1 MSSLKQQM
9 MSGVMYTAV
18 AKYSG
23 IVISLVV
30 MAVLARLLTPDDFGV
45 VAIATVF
52 IAFFELFT
60 NIGFSS
66 AIIQNKELT
75 TKDLSNIY
83 SFTLWMGLGLS
94 LLFFASSWGIASY
107 YGNSALR
114 SICQILSVNLFLSSA
129 SMVPNTL
136 FYKEKQFKLLAIR
149 TLCIQL
155 ITGATAIFAAW
166 QGARLYTLT
175 IQPLLSGLLLYLIS
189 IKYHPV
195 RPAFTLGL
203 ESIRKIWGYSVY
215 QFLFNIINYF
225 TRNLDK
231 LLIGKYL
238 GLDLLGYYEK
248 SYRTMM
254 LPVQNITYVITPVLH
269 PILSD
274 YQKDLQ
280 QLRIAHEK
288 IVHILALIG
297 FPISVLSYFCAN
309 EAILILFGD
318 QWQASI
324 PAFQI
329 LSFTIGIQLVLSSSG
344 SFYQSGNETRSMFYC
359 AVFAASSSALGLA
372 IGVFYFKTLEAVAW
386 CILITFLLSFLQCYD
401 LLYRMV
407 FKHSLV
413 SFYQILISP
422 LALSSMLLGIL
433 WLQNRYFQT
442 DNLLI
447 SLSTKCCIFVI
458 ITILYMRLS
467 GEYTLLKKTIPTHE
481 SKDRK

>member
-1 MSSLKQQM
+1 MSTLRQQM
-9 MSGVMYTAV
+9 ISGVMYTAV

-45 VAIATVF
+45 VAIASVF

-66 AIIQNKELT
+66 AIIQHKELT
-75 TKDLSNIY
+75 DKDLSNIY
-83 SFTLWMGLGLS
+83 SFTLWMGLTLS

-107 YGNSALR
+107 YDNPALR

-136 FYKEKQFKLLAIR
+136 FYREKQFKLLAIR
-149 TLCIQL
+149 TLCIQ
-155 ITGATAIFAAW
+155 IATGATAILAAC
-166 QGARLYTLT
+166 QGAGLYTLT

-189 IKYHPV
+189 IRYHPV
-195 RPAFTLGL
+195 RPSLTLGL
-203 ESIRKIWGYSVY
+203 ESIRKIWGYSLY

-231 LLIGKYL
+231 LLIGKFL
-238 GLDLLGYYEK
+238 GMDLLGYYEK

-254 LPVQNITYVITPVLH
+254 LPVQNITYVVTPVLH

-274 YQKDLQ
+274 YQKDLG
-280 QLRIAHEK
+280 QLRASHEK
-288 IVHILALIG
+288 IVRLLALIG
-297 FPISVLSYFCAN
+297 FPISVLSCFCAN

-318 QWQASI
+318 QWQASV

-344 SFYQSGNETRSMFYC
+344 SFYQSGGDTRSMFHC
-359 AVFAASSSALGLA
+359 ALFAATTSALGLL
-372 IGVFYFKTLEAVAW
+372 VSLLFFKTLEAVAW
-386 CILITFLLSFLQCYD
+386 SILITFLLSFVQCYG
-401 LLYRMV
+401 LLYRKV
-407 FKHSLV
+407 FGQGAG
-413 SFYQILISP
+413 SFYRTLASP
-422 LALSSMLLGIL
+422 LALSVVQLGAL
-433 WLQNRYFQT
+433 WLLNRYVTSDF
-442 DNLLI
+442 LLV
-447 SLSTKCCIFVI
+447 SLVQKCSVFLIVAAI
-458 ITILYMRLS
+458 YLRLS
-467 GEYTLLKKTIPTHE
+467 GEYRLLMK
-481 SKDRK
+481 RR

>member
-23 IVISLVV
+23 IVISLMV

-66 AIIQNKELT
+66 AIIQHKELT

-107 YGNSALR
+107 YENNTLR

-155 ITGATAIFAAW
+155 TTGATAILAAW
-166 QGARLYTLT
+166 QGAGLYTLT

-195 RPAFTLGL
+195 SPSFTLGL
-203 ESIRKIWGYSVY
+203 ESIRKIWGYSMY

-238 GLDLLGYYEK
+238 GMDLLGYYEK

-274 YQKDLQ
+274 YQKDLK

-318 QWQASI
+318 QWQASV

-344 SFYQSGNETRSMFYC
+344 SFFQSGGDTRSMFYC
-359 AVFAASSSALGLA
+359 ALFAASTSALGLA
-372 IGVFYFKTLEAVAW
+372 IGVFYYKTLEAVAW
-386 CILITFLLSFLQCYD
+386 GILLTFLLSFLQCYA
-401 LLYRMV
+401 LLYRKV
-407 FKHSLV
+407 FKNSLASFIQNLSTPIILSAILFAVLWMITPLVCELSIITSLLIKCLV
-413 SFYQILISP
+413 S
-422 LALSSMLLGIL
+422 
-433 WLQNRYFQT
+433 
-442 DNLLI
+442 
-447 SLSTKCCIFVI
+447 IFVFLI
-458 ITILYMRLS
+458 
-467 GEYTLLKKTIPTHE
+467 LLKLFGELQLLTSI
-481 SKDRK
+481 RK

>member
-9 MSGVMYTAV
+9 VSGVMYTAV

-94 LLFFASSWGIASY
+94 LLFLASSWGIASY
-107 YGNSALR
+107 YGNSTLR

-166 QGARLYTLT
+166 QGAGLYTLT

-189 IKYHPV
+189 IKYHPM

-203 ESIRKIWGYSVY
+203 KSIRKIWGYSMY

-238 GLDLLGYYEK
+238 GMDLLGYYEK

-274 YQKDLQ
+274 YQKDLH

-318 QWQASI
+318 QWQASV

-344 SFYQSGNETRSMFYC
+344 SFYQSGNDTRSMFYC
-359 AVFAASSSALGLA
+359 AGFAASTSALGLA

-386 CILITFLLSFLQCYD
+386 CILITFLLSFLQCYA
-401 LLYRMV
+401 LLYRKV

-413 SFYQILISP
+413 SFVQNLSTPIILSAI
-422 LALSSMLLGIL
+422 LFAAL
-433 WLQNRYFQT
+433 WLVT
-442 DNLLI
+442 PLVSELSIIISLLI
-447 SLSTKCCIFVI
+447 KFLVFIPVFFI
-458 ITILYMRLS
+458 
-467 GEYTLLKKTIPTHE
+467 LLKLFGELQVLKSI
-481 SKDRK
+481 RK

>member
-9 MSGVMYTAV
+9 MSGVMYTAI

-107 YGNSALR
+107 YGNSTLR

-166 QGARLYTLT
+166 QGAGLYTLT

-203 ESIRKIWGYSVY
+203 ESIRKIWGYSMY

-238 GLDLLGYYEK
+238 GMDLLGYYEK

-318 QWQASI
+318 QWRASV

-329 LSFTIGIQLVLSSSG
+329 LSLTIGIQLVLSSSG
-344 SFYQSGNETRSMFYC
+344 SFFQSGGDTRSMFYC
-359 AVFAASSSALGLA
+359 AVFAASTSALGLA
-372 IGVFYFKTLEAVAW
+372 IGVFYFKTLVAVAW
-386 CILITFLLSFLQCYD
+386 CILITFLLSFLQCYA
-401 LLYRMV
+401 LLYRKV

-413 SFYQILISP
+413 SFVQNLSTPIILSTI
-422 LALSSMLLGIL
+422 LFAAL
-433 WLQNRYFQT
+433 WLVT
-442 DNLLI
+442 PLVSELSIIISLLI
-447 SLSTKCCIFVI
+447 KCLVFIPVFFI
-458 ITILYMRLS
+458 
-467 GEYTLLKKTIPTHE
+467 LLKLFGELQLLTSIK
-481 SKDRK
+481 K

>member
-1 MSSLKQQM
+1 MSNLKQQM
-9 MSGVMYTAV
+9 MSGVIYTAI

-23 IVISLVV
+23 IVISLAV
-30 MAVLARLLTPDDFGV
+30 MAVLARLLTPDDFGI

-75 TKDLSNIY
+75 ARDLSNIY

-94 LLFFASSWGIASY
+94 MLFFASSWGIASY
-107 YGNSALR
+107 YGNSTLR
-114 SICQILSVNLFLSSA
+114 SICQILSLNLFLSSA

-155 ITGATAIFAAW
+155 ITGATAIITAW
-166 QGARLYTLT
+166 QGAGLYTLT

-203 ESIRKIWGYSVY
+203 ESIRKIWGYSIY

-238 GLDLLGYYEK
+238 GMDLLGYYEK

-274 YQKDLQ
+274 YQHDLH
-280 QLRIAHEK
+280 QLRMAHEK
-288 IVHILALIG
+288 MIHLLALIG

-309 EAILILFGD
+309 EAILILFGE
-318 QWQASI
+318 QWQASV

-344 SFYQSGNETRSMFYC
+344 SFFQSGGDTRSMFHC
-359 AVFAASSSALGLA
+359 ALFAATTSALGLA
-372 IGVFYFKTLEAVAW
+372 AGVFYFKTLEAVAW
-386 CILITFLLSFLQCYD
+386 CILVTFLLSFIQCYT
-401 LLYRMV
+401 LLYRSV
-407 FKHSLV
+407 FRHSITPFLHNL
-413 SFYQILISP
+413 SMP
-422 LALSSMLLGIL
+422 LAISVLLFVAL
-433 WLQNRYFQT
+433 WLVHPWLEGFGIVVS
-442 DNLLI
+442 LL
-447 SLSTKCCIFVI
+447 LKGLVF
-458 ITILYMRLS
+458 ILTFGLLLYVT
-467 GEYTLLKKTIPTHE
+467 GERRMLTLL
-481 SKDRK
+481 RKSPSNKL

>member
-107 YGNSALR
+107 YGNSTLR

-166 QGARLYTLT
+166 QGAGLYTLT

-203 ESIRKIWGYSVY
+203 ESIRKIWGYSIY

-225 TRNLDK
+225 TNNLDK

-238 GLDLLGYYEK
+238 GMDLLGYYEK

-274 YQKDLQ
+274 YQNDIQ
-280 QLRIAHEK
+280 QLRISNEK
-288 IVHILALIG
+288 IVHLLSLFG
-297 FPISVLSYFCAN
+297 FPISILSYYCAN
-309 EAILILFGD
+309 EAILILFGE
-318 QWQASI
+318 QWHAAV
-324 PAFQI
+324 PVFQI
-329 LSFTIGIQLVLSSSG
+329 LSLTIGIQMILSSSG
-344 SFYQSGNETRSMFYC
+344 SFYQSGGNTRSMFYC
-359 AVFAASSSALGLA
+359 AVFASTTTALGLC
-372 IGVFYFKTLEAVAW
+372 IGIFYFKSLIATSW
-386 CILITFLLSFLQCYD
+386 CIVLSFILSFIQCYTLLYKRVFSHSMASFYKQILSAIILSSILFVCLWAVKPLIQDTSYITSLAIKSIIFLLIY
-401 LLYRMV
+401 
-407 FKHSLV
+407 
-413 SFYQILISP
+413 
-422 LALSSMLLGIL
+422 A
-433 WLQNRYFQT
+433 
-442 DNLLI
+442 
-447 SLSTKCCIFVI
+447 IFI
-458 ITILYMRLS
+458 RLS
-467 GEYTLLKKTIPTHE
+467 GEYRILVPIFKRNK
-481 SKDRK
+481 

>member
-1 MSSLKQQM
+1 
-9 MSGVMYTAV
+9 MSGVFYTAV

-23 IVISLVV
+23 IFISLGV
-30 MAVLARLLTPDDFGV
+30 MAVLARLLTPDDFGI
-45 VAIATVF
+45 VAIATVI

-75 TKDLSNIY
+75 DKDLSNIY

-94 LLFFASSWGIASY
+94 LLFFASSWAIAAY
-107 YGNSALR
+107 YNNSTLR
-114 SICQILSVNLFLSSA
+114 TICQILSINLFLSSA

-149 TLCIQL
+149 TLSIQ
-155 ITGATAIFAAW
+155 IVVGITAIIAAL
-166 QGARLYTLT
+166 QGAGLYTLT
-175 IQPLLSGLLLYLIS
+175 IQPILSSLLLYLIS

-195 RPAFTLGL
+195 HPSFTLGL
-203 ESIRKIWGYSVY
+203 ESIRKIWGYSMY

-231 LLIGKYL
+231 LLIGKFL
-238 GLDLLGYYEK
+238 GMDLLGYYEK

-274 YQKDLQ
+274 YQHDHQ

-288 IVHILALIG
+288 MTHVLALIG

-309 EAILILFGD
+309 EAILILFGE

-344 SFYQSGNETRSMFYC
+344 SFFQSGGDTRSMFHC
-359 AVFAASSSALGLA
+359 ALFAATTSALGLA
-372 IGVFYFKTLEAVAW
+372 VGVFYFKSLEAVAW
-386 CILITFLLSFLQCYD
+386 CILITFLLSFIQCYV
-401 LLYRMV
+401 LLYQKV
-407 FKHSLV
+407 FLHSIFSFMQNLSMPFTISVLLLV
-413 SFYQILISP
+413 IMLP
-422 LALSSMLLGIL
+422 L
-433 WLQNRYFQT
+433 QT
-442 DNLLI
+442 FLEGYEIII
-447 SLSTKCCIFVI
+447 SLLLKSLIFICIFSVLLYF
-458 ITILYMRLS
+458 TGERHILK
-467 GEYTLLKKTIPTHE
+467 LLKKKGNK
-481 SKDRK
+481 S